1 MLLYRWTAREEMDQE
16 KKKTKTCSDFFI
28 FFLKRRERAVEEG
41 HVREREAERG
51 KSS

>member
-16 KKKTKTCSDFFI
+16 KKRAKTCSD
-28 FFLKRRERAVEEG
+28 LKKRRERAVEEG